1 MASFSNISKPQ
12 AINGGSNGNNGVGTI
27 AANHSSIQTIP
38 TKTSI
43 EGLNF
48 INFNQDGSC
57 VSIGTDRGYKIFN
70 CDPFGKCY
78 SRLDGGIGI
87 VEMLFCTSLLAIV
100 GIGDQPSM
108 TPRRLKIINTKRHS
122 TICELTFPTTIL
134 SVKLNKSRLVV
145 LLEEQIYIYDINN
158 MRLLHTIETSPNPN
172 GLCAL
177 SPTTNNN
184 YLAYPSPP
192 KVSTNFINPMSGS
205 NNINNTTNGNS
216 GNSALQQLNNL
227 PQDNKA
233 NNQINRNGDVIIF
246 NAQSLQPLVVVE
258 AHKTTL
264 AAIAISFDGTLLATA
279 SDKGTIVRVFS
290 IETGLKLYQFRRG
303 TYPTKI
309 YSLSFSQDNKYLTA
323 SSATETV
330 HIFKLGSE
338 DDPINNESL
347 IDDATLDINQ
357 PPTIPSTMKRAESSG
372 SEASQGSNNNQRRVS
387 NSSYDSINSN
397 DLDDKD
403 RVEPLIDLSRRSV
416 GRMIRKS
423 SQNIGRRAAE
433 KIGTYLPPRL
443 TSMLEPT
450 RHFASLKVPAPSGVK
465 NVVSVGKELYIAKSG
480 LPSVFK
486 EPPQPNQSN
495 NDLENSD
502 ESFFV
507 GDTSAN
513 SENVTNNNSYN
524 NNNDSTTTNDDT
536 LKLIHVS
543 VVSSEGYFYNY
554 GLDPERGGDCI
565 LLNQYSLTDTQ

>member
-1 MASFSNISKPQ
+1 MSYSTLSQKQ
-12 AINGGSNGNNGVGTI
+12 QQQQGSSS
-27 AANHSSIQTIP
+27 AALAGSSTNQSSVQTIP
-38 TKTSI
+38 TKTSL
-43 EGLNF
+43 ECLNF

-57 VSIGTDRGYKIFN
+57 ISIGTDRGYKIFN
-70 CDPFGKCY
+70 CEPFGKCY

-87 VEMLFCTSLLAIV
+87 VEMLFCTSLIAIV
-100 GIGDQPSM
+100 GLGDQPSM

-122 TICELTFPTTIL
+122 TICELTFPTSIL

-177 SPTTNNN
+177 SPTIDNNF
-184 YLAYPSPP
+184 LAYPSPP
-192 KVSTNFINPMSGS
+192 KISTNFINPINSS
-205 NNINNTTNGNS
+205 NNINNNGN
-216 GNSALQQLNNL
+216 GNNANSQLNNI
-227 PQDNKA
+227 DSNSNSKTT
-233 NNQINRNGDVIIF
+233 NQINRNGDVIIF
-246 NAQSLQPLVVVE
+246 NAQTLQPLVVVE

-279 SDKGTIVRVFS
+279 SDKGTIVRVFA

-309 YSLSFSQDNKYLTA
+309 YSLSFSQDNKFLTA

-330 HIFKLGSE
+330 HIFKLGS
-338 DDPINNESL
+338 DDDTSNNTQSQPDNEA
-347 IDDATLDINQ
+347 IDADDIVEN
-357 PPTIPSTMKRAESSG
+357 IGPSIVKRAESSG
-372 SEASQGSNNNQRRVS
+372 SEVSQDTTQRRIS

-397 DLDDKD
+397 EIED
-403 RVEPLIDLSRRSV
+403 RVEPLIDISRRSV

-423 SQNIGRRAAE
+423 SQNIGRKAAE
-433 KIGTYLPPRL
+433 KIGTFLPPRF

-450 RHFASLKVPAPSGVK
+450 RHFASLKVPAASGVK
-465 NVVSVGKELYIAKSG
+465 NVVSIGKELSIPKSG
-480 LPSVFK
+480 LPSVFS
-486 EPPQPNQSN
+486 EQSN
-495 NDLENSD
+495 SNDQLEGSEENTFGNSG
-502 ESFFV
+502 ESSS
-507 GDTSAN
+507 TSQDN
-513 SENVTNNNSYN
+513 DNN
-524 NNNDSTTTNDDT
+524 

-565 LLNQYSLTDTQ
+565 LLNQYSLTDSQ

>member
-1 MASFSNISKPQ
+1 MSYATLSQNQSPGTSSS
-12 AINGGSNGNNGVGTI
+12 ALGVNGTG
-27 AANHSSIQTIP
+27 AQSSVQTIP
-38 TKTSI
+38 EKTNI
-43 EGLNF
+43 ESLNF

-57 VSIGTDRGYKIFN
+57 ISIGTDRGYKIFN

-87 VEMLFCTSLLAIV
+87 VEMLFCTSLIAIV

-158 MRLLHTIETSPNPN
+158 MRLLHTIETSPNPG

-177 SPTTNNN
+177 SPTIDSNF
-184 YLAYPSPP
+184 LAYPSPP
-192 KVSTNFINPMSGS
+192 KVSTNFINPTAS
-205 NNINNTTNGNS
+205 NNNGNNGNNNNSQINNLDINS
-216 GNSALQQLNNL
+216 NTKS
-227 PQDNKA
+227 

-246 NAQSLQPLVVVE
+246 NAQTLQPLVVVE
-258 AHKTTL
+258 AHKTSL
-264 AAIAISFDGTLLATA
+264 AAIAISYDGTLLATA

-290 IETGLKLYQFRRG
+290 VETGLKLYQFRRG

-330 HIFKLGSE
+330 HIFKLGS
-338 DDPINNESL
+338 DDDSSNTTTTPDTVINESL
-347 IDDATLDINQ
+347 LDDEVEVNPKD
-357 PPTIPSTMKRAESSG
+357 TMKRAESSG
-372 SEASQGSNNNQRRVS
+372 SEASQVSTQRRIS

-397 DLDDKD
+397 EIED
-403 RVEPLIDLSRRSV
+403 RVEPLIDISRRSV

-423 SQNIGRRAAE
+423 SQNIGRKAAE
-433 KIGTYLPPRL
+433 KIGTFLPPRL

-465 NVVSVGKELYIAKSG
+465 NVVSVGRALSIPKSG
-480 LPSVFK
+480 LPSVFT
-486 EPPQPNQSN
+486 EQTQLASSNELESSEENMFGSRRASVPQ
-495 NDLENSD
+495 D
-502 ESFFV
+502 
-507 GDTSAN
+507 
-513 SENVTNNNSYN
+513 NNNQ
-524 NNNDSTTTNDDT
+524 DDT

-565 LLNQYSLTDTQ
+565 LLNQYSLTDSQ

>member
-1 MASFSNISKPQ
+1 MSYSTTSAQKPTQ
-12 AINGGSNGNNGVGTI
+12 
-27 AANHSSIQTIP
+27 SSLQTIP
-38 TKTSI
+38 TKTNV
-43 EGLNF
+43 EALNF

-57 VSIGTDRGYKIFN
+57 ISIGTDRGYKIFN

-78 SRLDGGIGI
+78 SRQDGGMGI
-87 VEMLFCTSLLAIV
+87 VEMLFCTSLIAIV
-100 GIGDQPSM
+100 GLGDQPSM

-134 SVKLNKSRLVV
+134 AVKLNKARLVV

-177 SPTTNNN
+177 SPTIDNNF
-184 YLAYPSPP
+184 LAYPSPP
-192 KVSTNFINPMSGS
+192 KVNTTFSNPSS
-205 NNINNTTNGNS
+205 NNNNINPQ
-216 GNSALQQLNNL
+216 ANNDPNL
-227 PQDNKA
+227 SSKA

-246 NAQSLQPLVVVE
+246 NAQTLQPLVVVE

-264 AAIAISFDGTLLATA
+264 AAIAISYDGTLLATA

-309 YSLSFSQDNKYLTA
+309 YSLSFSQDNKFLTA

-330 HIFKLGSE
+330 HIFKLGTDDDQVVSE
-338 DDPINNESL
+338 SILEDPP
-347 IDDATLDINQ
+347 LDLRKD
-357 PPTIPSTMKRAESSG
+357 TMKRAESSG
-372 SEASQGSNNNQRRVS
+372 SEASQESNQRRVS

-397 DLDDKD
+397 EIED
-403 RVEPLIDLSRRSV
+403 RVEPLIDISRRSV

-433 KIGTYLPPRL
+433 KIGTYLPPKL

-450 RHFASLKVPAPSGVK
+450 RHFASLKVPAPAGVK
-465 NVVSVGKELYIAKSG
+465 NVVSVGRELSIPKSG
-480 LPSVFK
+480 LPSVFT
-486 EPPQPNQSN
+486 ENNLSGSN
-495 NDLENSD
+495 ELETSD
-502 ESFFV
+502 EF
-507 GDTSAN
+507 N
-513 SENVTNNNSYN
+513 SNTQG
-524 NNNDSTTTNDDT
+524 TTTPTMGDEDNV
-536 LKLIHVS
+536 KLIHVS
-543 VVSSEGYFYNY
+543 VGSSEGYFYNY

-565 LLNQYSLTDTQ
+565 LLNQYSLTNNQ